1 MLLVWLIVNFL
12 LLIGSLFIFIFG
24 IYEMDIIFVGIALVI
39 LLVAGFISDFI
50 KKETHKLKNN

>member
-39 LLVAGFISDFI
+39 LLVAGLISDFI

>member
-24 IYEMDIIFVGIALVI
+24 IYEMDIVFIGIVLVM
-39 LLVAGFISDFI
+39 LLVAGLISDFI
-50 KKETHKLKNN
+50 KKETHKLEKN